1 MDKTLRL
8 LAASKLTPEQIIL
21 ASLSLKKFVR
31 AHRRRTHIWMI
42 KKLGITKR
50 KFYRFLAISK
60 WSKKTI
66 GLINKNTRPLSQ
78 TAIFKLADKKWKNSK
93 ALVNALKALISHLS
107 HRKRKALGAIKKTT
121 DHVGEHLKSMKK
133 KLPPKYVLKVKCR
146 FTGEEILYKTTTPGP
161 LRKAIEE
168 HPSLVIDAFYQE
180 FA

>member
-8 LAASKLTPEQIIL
+8 VAANKLTPEQIIL

-78 TAIFKLADKKWKNSK
+78 TAIFKLADRKWKNSK
-93 ALVNALKALISHLS
+93 TLVNALESLISHLS
-107 HRKRKALGAIKKTT
+107 HRKRKTLGAIKKTT
-121 DHVGEHLKSMKK
+121 DRVGEYLKSMKK

-146 FTGEEILYKTTTPGP
+146 FTGEEILYKTTTPGA